1 MCSIIRL
8 GAFKHNTNEYI
19 HPSLANKTDKYVCPN
34 CNKDVMFKK
43 GLIKIP
49 HFAHYKDNDN
59 KCDYYNNPCESQIHT
74 DAKFLLQ
81 FLLQNNY
88 NITIYR
94 ECINCNNTKNFIINN
109 NEVINKEIII
119 EYRFNYQGLK
129 IADVAYIENKTLK
142 YIFEIYNKHKTIE
155 TIETSRPEPWFEI
168 NTTDLLNIDLDI
180 DLDIN
185 SNNLEHNNLE
195 HNNLNSNST
204 DFKIGIIK
212 IKCIRQI
219 LCDKCNIVK
228 CYRCHITFSKCMLK
242 TNINNK
248 LCKDC
253 DIKWCP
259 MIFLDVSFSEKEQI
273 KSYGARFDIFYKKW
287 YITNFYKN
295 KQEILSKWNIWQPYP
310 CDFTS
315 SEVIFLDVNYDE
327 KATIKS
333 YDGKWDKVFMKWYIL
348 NDNKDKLDILKI
360 WSVWNPY

>member
-34 CNKDVMFKK
+34 CNEDVMFKK

-59 KCDYYNNPCESQIHT
+59 KCDYYNNPCESQIHK

-109 NEVINKEIII
+109 NEVINKEIIT

-195 HNNLNSNST
+195 HNNST
-204 DFKIGIIK
+204 DFKVGIIK